1 MSPDP
6 QPSLFDFTDTPGPKV
21 AVTSALQLTPLHALP
36 LSRWQRE
43 FNMLSAE
50 VTALRGTLADV
61 KDLLDTYR
69 AHVAQVLEPRW
80 RDMVAARRDWVLAA
94 DRVLQRQS
102 TWPKA
107 QRLTRKRQKHLAAF
121 LLALIDD
128 LLTDMDADDELTA
141 IHDRYS
147 DISLQESIE
156 LGQASMQSMLGQ
168 AVGKDAMQGRDD
180 DDTDDA
186 DDVASI
192 LRRALGQLD
201 AHMQRNQTRRDRQA
215 QARGGPTKA
224 ERKREQA
231 AKDVSQS
238 LRDVYRKLASTLH
251 PDREPDAI
259 ERARKTQLMQQA
271 NQAYEQG
278 DLLQLLALQLSV
290 LQTDANALARAD
302 DARLKLYCQALR
314 DQRQVL
320 ATEIAQCEAP
330 IRQALQH
337 GPRGPLPE
345 RRALLAHVDSEAK
358 RLKRGVAAMRSDIAQ
373 LMDPR
378 TCAAAVD
385 LLELR

>member
-43 FNMLSAE
+43 FNTLSAE
-50 VTALRGTLADV
+50 VTALRGTLADAQ
-61 KDLLDTYR
+61 DLLHAYR

-80 RDMVAARRDWVLAA
+80 RDMVAVRRDWVLAA

-107 QRLTRKRQKHLAAF
+107 QRLTRKRQKHLVEF

-156 LGQASMQSMLGQ
+156 LGQALMPSMLGQ
-168 AVGKDAMQGRDD
+168 ALSEDATQGRDD
-180 DDTDDA
+180 DDA

-201 AHMQRNQTRRDRQA
+201 AQMQRNQARRDRQA

-251 PDREPDAI
+251 PDREPDAT

-278 DLLQLLALQLSV
+278 DLLQLLSLQLSV

-320 ATEIAQCEAP
+320 ATEITQCEAP

-358 RLKRGVAAMRSDIAQ
+358 RLKRSVAAMRSNIAQ